1 MDLQDKKVL
10 LGVSGGIAA
19 YKAIE
24 LASML
29 YKSGAQIKTIMTDSA
44 RELVSAVNFS
54 AITHGTVHHS
64 QFHDS
69 DPIPHINLADWA
81 DIVVIAPATAN
92 IMAKVANGI
101 ADDLL
106 SSTLLAC
113 TSTILWIP
121 AMNVHMYDNL
131 ATQDNIAILRKRGH
145 FVLKPATGLL
155 ACGYDGKGKYPPNQE
170 VIAAIKTYLH
180 YGYDLSGKKILVT
193 AGACSEDIDPMRC
206 ITNKSSGKTGLS
218 IARAAS
224 LRGAEVSLVYA
235 DIKDEIPYHL
245 SMAILAKSSADMH
258 KAVVELA
265 TNHDT
270 IIMCA
275 AVSDYKPLEVAQ
287 SKIKKGNDISL
298 DLIQTVD
305 ILKEVSQRRTSGQKI
320 IGFAA
325 ETDQIEENAREKLS
339 RKQLDLIVA
348 NDLAVAGKD
357 HSEQIFISNTDTIK
371 EKGDKFT
378 LAHKLLDRINKL

>member
-29 YKSGAQIKTIMTDSA
+29 YKSGAQIKTIMTDAA
-44 RELVSAVNFS
+44 RELISAVNFS

-92 IMAKVANGI
+92 IMAKAANGI

-113 TSTILWIP
+113 TSPILWIP

-265 TNHDT
+265 PNHDT

-305 ILKEVSQRRTSGQKI
+305 ILKEVSKRRTSGQKI

>member
-92 IMAKVANGI
+92 IMAKAANGI

-265 TNHDT
+265 PNHDT

-305 ILKEVSQRRTSGQKI
+305 ILKEVSKRRTSGQKI

-348 NDLAVAGKD
+348 NDLVVAGKD

>member
-92 IMAKVANGI
+92 IMAKAANGI

-265 TNHDT
+265 PNHDT

-305 ILKEVSQRRTSGQKI
+305 ILKEVSKRRTSGQKI

>member
-113 TSTILWIP
+113 TSPILWIP

-265 TNHDT
+265 PNHDT

-305 ILKEVSQRRTSGQKI
+305 ILKEVSKRRTSGQKI

>member
-92 IMAKVANGI
+92 IMAKAANGI

-305 ILKEVSQRRTSGQKI
+305 ILKEVSKRRTSGQKI

>member
-92 IMAKVANGI
+92 IMAKAANGI

-121 AMNVHMYDNL
+121 AMNVHMYENL

-265 TNHDT
+265 PNHDT

-348 NDLAVAGKD
+348 NDLVVAGKD

>member
-29 YKSGAQIKTIMTDSA
+29 YKSGAQIKTIMTDAA

-92 IMAKVANGI
+92 IMAKAANGI

-180 YGYDLSGKKILVT
+180 YGYDFSGKKILVT

-265 TNHDT
+265 PNHDT

-305 ILKEVSQRRTSGQKI
+305 ILKEVSKRRTSGQKI

-348 NDLAVAGKD
+348 NDLVVAGKD

-378 LAHKLLDRINKL
+378 LAHKLLDRINTL

>member
-92 IMAKVANGI
+92 IMAKAANGI

-113 TSTILWIP
+113 TSPILWIP

-206 ITNKSSGKTGLS
+206 ITNKSSGMTGLS

-305 ILKEVSQRRTSGQKI
+305 ILKEVSKRRTSGQKI

-348 NDLAVAGKD
+348 NDLVVAGKD

>member
-44 RELVSAVNFS
+44 RELISAVNFS

-92 IMAKVANGI
+92 IMAKAANGI

-348 NDLAVAGKD
+348 NDLVVAGKD

>member
-1 MDLQDKKVL
+1 MNLRDRKVL

-29 YKSGAQIKTIMTDSA
+29 YKSGAQIKTIMTESA
-44 RELVSAVNFS
+44 RELVSEANFS

-81 DIVVIAPATAN
+81 DIFVIAPATAN
-92 IMAKVANGI
+92 IMAKAAHGI

-106 SSTLLAC
+106 SSTLLAS
-113 TSTILWIP
+113 TSPILWVP
-121 AMNVHMYDNL
+121 AMNVHMYDNP

-145 FVLKPATGLL
+145 FVLEPATGLL

-170 VIAAIKTYLH
+170 VIAAIKTYLT
-180 YGYDLSGKKILVT
+180 YGYDLAGKKILVT

-206 ITNKSSGKTGLS
+206 ITNKSSGKTGLA

-224 LRGAEVSLVYA
+224 LRGASVSLVYA
-235 DIKDEIPYHL
+235 DIKGDLPYHL
-245 SMAILAKSSADMH
+245 SYAVQAKSSSEMH
-258 KAVVELA
+258 KAVLDLA
-265 TNHDT
+265 HQQDV

-275 AVSDYKPLEVAQ
+275 AVSDYEPLEVAH
-287 SKIKKGNDISL
+287 SKIKKGDDLKL

-305 ILKEVSQRRTSGQKI
+305 ILKEISEHKKAGQKI

-325 ETDQIEENAREKLS
+325 ETDQIEQNAREKLM
-339 RKQLDLIVA
+339 RKKLDLIVA
-348 NDLAVAGKD
+348 NDLAVAGQD
-357 HSEQIFISNTDTIK
+357 DSEQIFISDK
-371 EKGDKFT
+371 DSVKVSGDKFT
-378 LAHKLLDRINKL
+378 LAHKLLDRINNL

>member
-92 IMAKVANGI
+92 IMAKAANGI

-235 DIKDEIPYHL
+235 DVKDEIPYHL

-265 TNHDT
+265 PNHDT

-305 ILKEVSQRRTSGQKI
+305 ILKEVSKRRTSGQKI

>member
-92 IMAKVANGI
+92 IMAKAANGI

>member
-113 TSTILWIP
+113 TSPILWIP
-121 AMNVHMYDNL
+121 AMNVHMYENL

-265 TNHDT
+265 PNHDT

-305 ILKEVSQRRTSGQKI
+305 ILKEVSKRRTSGQKI

-357 HSEQIFISNTDTIK
+357 HSEQIFISNTVTIK